1 MKSLLNS
8 ILYSIHEKIRIEIG
22 KSHYSSAIKL
32 KPVAQ
37 ELKKLIDKN
46 HSMIKNALF
55 NNDEGIFYYAQD
67 ILCETFRD
75 HIFTSRDIEEIFKE
89 NRDKTGFRLGIKK
102 NW

>member
-8 ILYSIHEKIRIEIG
+8 IFNSIHEKIRIEIG

-32 KPVAQ
+32 KPLSQ
-37 ELKKLIDKN
+37 ELQKLIDKN
-46 HSMIKNALF
+46 HPMIKSTLF
-55 NNDEGIFYYAQD
+55 NNDDDIFYYAQD

-75 HIFTSRDIEEIFKE
+75 HVFTNEDIEEVFKE
-89 NRDKTGFRLGIKK
+89 NRDRTGFRLGIKK